1 MTKKQF
7 LLSCGIPGQS
17 NGYKITEALKQ
28 LLEKQ
33 KDNTIRI
40 PSEKYTDA
48 EDENTKTQDLI
59 DYLEGC
65 ESVTVY
71 PKDGNGRES
80 YISEIRMNSD
90 KCIIVTV
97 YDYYACEFRDVLPGS
112 FENAKDLVDFAVEYA
127 EFTGNNKKA
136 LSADELTCD
145 QMSVLDDFVKAAKRL
160 KNAGVALLWDDDDN
174 SLAVVNTNA
183 MRDGEFLSFDD
194 LGVAADENT
203 ESVYAQLNKL
213 NDVEVTYISSTID
226 YLFYPKHSH
235 EKI

>member
-1 MTKKQF
+1 MTSKQF

-17 NGYKITEALKQ
+17 NGYKIAEALKQ
-28 LLEKQ
+28 LLETQ

-40 PSEKYTDA
+40 PSEKFTDA
-48 EDENTKTQDLI
+48 EDEETKTQNLI
-59 DYLEGC
+59 EYLEGC

-80 YISEIRMNSD
+80 YISEIRMDSD

-97 YDYYACEFRDVLPGS
+97 YDYYAGEFRNVLPGS
-112 FENAKDLVDFAVEYA
+112 FENARDLADFAVEYA
-127 EFTGNNKKA
+127 EFTGDNKKT
-136 LSADELTCD
+136 LGADELTVD
-145 QMSVLDDFVKAAKRL
+145 QMNILDDFVKAAKRL
-160 KNAGVALLWDDDDN
+160 KDAGVALLWDDDDN

-183 MRDGEFLSFDD
+183 MQNGEFLSLDD

-213 NDVEVTYISSTID
+213 NDVDVTYISKDID
-226 YLFYPKHSH
+226 YLFYPKKS
-235 EKI
+235 